1 MLLWFSH
8 DPTRHHAHK
17 QSYAN
22 PATPGGAS
30 YENPATPSPLIP
42 ESPQSG
48 SSHYSGPVRTPMY
61 SDYMTPSPGVSPLT
75 PGGPDYSPRTPGSPM
90 ESGEMKCRAVW

>member
-1 MLLWFSH
+1 MYVHVSCMTHPLSYI
-8 DPTRHHAHK
+8 
-17 QSYAN
+17 QSYTN

-30 YENPATPSPLIP
+30 YEAPSPLMP

-48 SSHYSGPVRTPMY
+48 SSHYSGQYRTRTPMY

-90 ESGEMKCRAVW
+90 ETGKMEC